1 MTSLDTDSVQKMRR
15 RGFLATLA
23 AGGIA
28 TRQGF
33 AAAEPTPGG
42 FKLGVAS
49 YSLRKFN
56 RAAAISMIKQLR
68 TPYVNIK
75 EFHLPIRSTP
85 AEVVAGRKEFEDA
98 GLIIL
103 GGGNISFQKDDEDDF
118 RHKFEYAKLAGM
130 PVIVCAPTAQTLP
143 KLEKYVKEYNIK
155 LAIHNHGKTDKHF
168 PSPQSVLKAVDGMD
182 PRCGLCIDVGHTA
195 EYGVDVVQSIRESGP
210 RLHDLHIKDL
220 RDMSDAETQ
229 VPVGE
234 GRMPVAAIFRELVR
248 MKYGGGVMLEYEADE
263 NDPLPGMAKSFAY
276 MRGVL
281 AGMQA

>member
-1 MTSLDTDSVQKMRR
+1 MQNIHRR
-15 RGFLATLA
+15 HFLATLA
-23 AGGIA
+23 AGGLA
-28 TRQGF
+28 ARPVV
-33 AAAEPTPGG
+33 AAAESGPES

-56 RAAAISMIKQLR
+56 RTTAISMIRQLR
-68 TPYVNIK
+68 TPFVNIK

-85 AEVVAGRKEFEDA
+85 EEVTAGRKEFESA

-103 GGGNISFQKDDEDDF
+103 GGGNISFPKDDENEF
-118 RHKFEYAKLAGM
+118 RRAFEYAKLAGM
-130 PVIVCAPTAQTLP
+130 AVIVCAPTARTLP
-143 KLEKYVKEYNIK
+143 KLEKYVKEYDIK
-155 LAIHNHGKTDKHF
+155 IAVHNHGRTDKNF

-195 EYGVDVVQSIRESGP
+195 EYGVDVVQSIRESGS

-220 RDMSDAETQ
+220 RDMSDADTQ

-234 GRMPVAAIFRELVR
+234 GRMPVPAIFHELIR
-248 MKYGGGVMLEYEADE
+248 IKYRGGVMLEYEADE

-281 AGMQA
+281 AGMSV